1 MTEKQLQNKP
11 LKKGKTLFL
20 FDIDGTLCEPKLEV
34 KDNMCQQLKNLH
46 EMKDIELACVTCNN
60 MSNAK
65 RELKDSFQFF
75 SDFFTENG
83 VVTYD
88 KDLKI
93 VQQGSMKELLGEEK
107 YKNLTDF
114 FYKYIETIDVPFKI
128 GKNYLDERSAV
139 INVSPVGNPVT
150 LEQREQMR
158 VWESEKHPVEKMR
171 KACEDKFG
179 KEYGLRFTKGG
190 IKSFDVFPSGWDKT
204 YCLQFIKNKKFDNII
219 FFGDN
224 TYPGGA
230 DYDLAIHDDVTKGIG
245 VKGPEDTITKIKE
258 VLKEL
263 ENCYK

>member
-1 MTEKQLQNKP
+1 MTEKPLQNKP

-34 KDNMCQQLKNLH
+34 KENMVQQIKNLS
-46 EMKDIELACVTCNN
+46 EIKDIEIACVTCNDLQ
-60 MSNAK
+60 NAK
-65 RELKDSFQFF
+65 RELKDSFQYFN
-75 SDFFTENG
+75 DYFTENG

-93 VQQGSMKELLGEEK
+93 VNKQTMRELLGNEK
-107 YKNLTDF
+107 YETLTKF
-114 FYKYIETIDVPFKI
+114 FLDYIETIDVPFKV
-128 GKNYLDERSAV
+128 GNYLDERSAV
-139 INVSPVGNPVT
+139 INVSAVGNPVT

-158 VWESEKHPVEKMR
+158 VWEKEKHPVEKMR

-190 IKSFDVFPSGWDKT
+190 IKSFDVFPVGWDKT
-204 YCLQFIKNKKFDNII
+204 YCLKFIKDKGYDNII

-230 DYDLAIHDDVTKGIG
+230 DYDLAINDNITKGIS
-245 VKGPEDTITKIKE
+245 VKGPEDTIKKINE
-258 VLKEL
+258 ILKEL
-263 ENCYK
+263 EKLN